1 MKPHKLLSLQ
11 LPVWDSNY
19 SDEMLE
25 YFVKS
30 AASYMRALDSVLAFH
45 FPDADERAK
54 NNFKIQCS
62 IYCNA
67 IYETQNLP
75 LSQMKAMEE
84 HAYFSTIPGPQ
95 IICIDG
101 LMLLSAILESHA

>member
-19 SDEMLE
+19 SDEMLA

-30 AASYMRALDSVLAFH
+30 SASYMRALDSVLAFH

-54 NNFKIQCS
+54 TIS
-62 IYCNA
+62 SSSALYTVML
-67 IYETQNLP
+67 YETQNLP

-95 IICIDG
+95 IICRDG
-101 LMLLSAILESHA
+101 LM

>member
-30 AASYMRALDSVLAFH
+30 SASYMRALDSVLAFH

-62 IYCNA
+62 I
-67 IYETQNLP
+67 
-75 LSQMKAMEE
+75 
-84 HAYFSTIPGPQ
+84 
-95 IICIDG
+95 
-101 LMLLSAILESHA
+101 

>member
-1 MKPHKLLSLQ
+1 MGNGLNSITGFRVLYSLTKCIAWISPRRRRGDIPYTADNMLSLQ

-30 AASYMRALDSVLAFH
+30 SASYMRALDSVLAFH

-62 IYCNA
+62 I
-67 IYETQNLP
+67 
-75 LSQMKAMEE
+75 
-84 HAYFSTIPGPQ
+84 
-95 IICIDG
+95 
-101 LMLLSAILESHA
+101 